1 MTYSAAVAIE
11 AAEDKI
17 GYREKGTNDTVFNRW
32 LGKIGGYPAG
42 GYGYP
47 WCASFQA
54 WVADQAGG
62 RANQDYPKTAGCA
75 TAVAWFK
82 SHGRWSSTPHVGD
95 WVFYGPRGETHVE
108 LVVAVSA
115 SSFTTVG
122 GNTSGSLSGRYYNGD
137 GVYRKSISRSA
148 DRIYGYGRPAYSGT
162 ATPAKPKPPAKPAS
176 GAPKWPGRYITQPP
190 IMHGDDVTLWQR
202 QMRARGWGI
211 AVDGAYGPDSESVC
225 RAFQKEKGLTV
236 DGVVGP
242 KTWAT
247 AWSAPV
253 T

>member
-1 MTYSAAVAIE
+1 VTYSAAAAIE
-11 AAEDKI
+11 AAEGKI

-32 LGKIGGYPAG
+32 LGKIGGYPAS

-47 WCASFQA
+47 WCASFQS
-54 WVADQAGG
+54 WVADQADG

-82 SHGRWSSTPHVGD
+82 SHGRWSGTPHVGD

-115 SSFTTVG
+115 SSFTTIG

-137 GVYRKSISRSA
+137 GVY
-148 DRIYGYGRPAYSGT
+148 SG
-162 ATPAKPKPPAKPAS
+162 AAAPSKPKPPAKPAG
-176 GAPKWPGRYITQPP
+176 GAPKWPGRYLTQPP
-190 IMHGDDVTLWQR
+190 VMRGDDVTLWQR
-202 QMRARGWGI
+202 QMHARGWGVS
-211 AVDGAYGPDSESVC
+211 VDGAYGPDSESVC
-225 RAFQKEKGLTV
+225 RAFQKEKSLTV
-236 DGVVGP
+236 DGIVGP
-242 KTWAT
+242 STWAAAWT
-247 AWSAPV
+247 API